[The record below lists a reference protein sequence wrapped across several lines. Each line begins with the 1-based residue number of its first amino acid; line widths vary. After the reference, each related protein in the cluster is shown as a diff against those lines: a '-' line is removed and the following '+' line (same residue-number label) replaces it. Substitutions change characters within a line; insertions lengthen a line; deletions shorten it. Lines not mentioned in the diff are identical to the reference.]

1 MRFKTVSHELPEF
14 QTTKPIQLKVSNEK
28 HNEIKTYAAAQGL
41 SMTALLLAAYE
52 EYRHLR
58 TE

>member
-1 MRFKTVSHELPEF
+1 MRFKTVLPEF

-52 EYRHLR
+52 EYRHLH
-58 TE
+58 TK